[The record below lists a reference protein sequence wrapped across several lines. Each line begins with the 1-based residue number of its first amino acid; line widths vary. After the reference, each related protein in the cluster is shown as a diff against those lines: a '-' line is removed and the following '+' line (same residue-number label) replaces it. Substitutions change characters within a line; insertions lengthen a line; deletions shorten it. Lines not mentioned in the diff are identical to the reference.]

1 MPGDVTRLLER
12 WGSGDREAVT
22 ELIPLVYDELYAIS
36 RKFLR
41 HERADHTL
49 QCTDLVHETYL
60 RLVQMDGVR
69 WQNRAQFFSISAQA
83 VRHILVD
90 HARRRGAWKR
100 GSGANLVPL
109 DEVLTIPAPPGLNVE
124 ALDESLS
131 RLEAIDERKARIV
144 ELRYFG
150 GLSIEELAGVIGCS
164 PSTIKREWT
173 FAKAWLYRDL
183 GG

>member
-1 MPGDVTRLLER
+1 VPGDLTRLLER
-12 WGSGDREAVT
+12 WGSGDQKAVT
-22 ELIPLVYDELYAIS
+22 ELIPLVYNELYVLARS
-36 RKFLR
+36 YLR
-41 HERADHTL
+41 HERPGHTL
-49 QCTDLVHETYL
+49 QCTALVHETYL

-90 HARRRGAWKR
+90 HARRRGASKR
-100 GSGANLVPL
+100 GGGASQVPL
-109 DEVLTIPAPPGLNVE
+109 EEALTIPAPQDLNIE
-124 ALDESLS
+124 ALDESLA
-131 RLEAIDERKARIV
+131 RLAAIDERKARIV

-150 GLSIEELAGVIGCS
+150 GLSIGELADVIGCS
-164 PSTIKREWT
+164 PTTIKREWT